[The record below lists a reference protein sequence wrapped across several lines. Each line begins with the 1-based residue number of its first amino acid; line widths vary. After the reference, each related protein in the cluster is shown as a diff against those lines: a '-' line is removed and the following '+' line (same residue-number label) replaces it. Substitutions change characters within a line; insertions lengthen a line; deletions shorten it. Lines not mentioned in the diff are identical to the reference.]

1 MNLGNNL
8 KKIREQKKLSQMELS
23 KLSNVP
29 QTTISNI
36 ERNIANPTVNTL
48 IAITKSLK
56 IDVNELLK

>member
-23 KLSNVP
+23 KLSKVP

-56 IDVNELLK
+56 ININELLR